1 MKTVVF
7 LITEDWYF
15 YSHRIFLAK
24 KAISSGF
31 RVYLLS
37 NCYEHKEIIEN
48 FGINVI
54 PLRFFKRSRMNI
66 FSETLS
72 VIEILLIL
80 MKIKPSILHSVA
92 LKPVIYGSLA
102 SLFLAKVKNINAIA
116 GLGFIFSSGS
126 IKAKILRPIVFSLL
140 KLLCGRNNN
149 RTIVQNKADYFFV
162 TEKLGIK
169 KQNVSLIESA
179 GVDIKK
185 FSINNFNN
193 YKPKVV
199 LASRM
204 IWDKGIK
211 EFVNAAIVLN
221 KKGIKAKFLLV
232 GKPDKGNPR
241 SIPEEI
247 LAQWNKF
254 DFIDWVGYQSNMVNI
269 FKMASIVTL
278 PTFYGEGMP
287 KVLIEAMSCSRP
299 IVTTNVPGCRDLI
312 VDQFNGILVKPKDHL
327 DLANAIEKLIC
338 DQDLCKKMGLRG
350 KEIAHKKY
358 NQEKITKETLDLY
371 LNV

>member
-1 MKTVVF
+1 
-7 LITEDWYF
+7 
-15 YSHRIFLAK
+15 
-24 KAISSGF
+24 
-31 RVYLLS
+31 
-37 NCYEHKEIIEN
+37 
-48 FGINVI
+48 
-54 PLRFFKRSRMNI
+54 
-66 FSETLS
+66 
-72 VIEILLIL
+72 
-80 MKIKPSILHSVA
+80 
-92 LKPVIYGSLA
+92 
-102 SLFLAKVKNINAIA
+102 
-116 GLGFIFSSGS
+116 
-126 IKAKILRPIVFSLL
+126 
-140 KLLCGRNNN
+140 
-149 RTIVQNKADYFFV
+149 
-162 TEKLGIK
+162 
-169 KQNVSLIESA
+169 
-179 GVDIKK
+179 
-185 FSINNFNN
+185 
-193 YKPKVV
+193 
-199 LASRM
+199 M